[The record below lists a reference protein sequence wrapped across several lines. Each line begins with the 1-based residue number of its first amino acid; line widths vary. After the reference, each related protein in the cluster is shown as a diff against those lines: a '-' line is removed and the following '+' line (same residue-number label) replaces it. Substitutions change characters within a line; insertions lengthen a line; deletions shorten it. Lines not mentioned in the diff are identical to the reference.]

1 MDCNTITYHRNFLSE
16 FSFNPYK
23 GLINGR
29 IIIELVFIIVLQT
42 IELIIRNLNY
52 DPLRKKK
59 NNQKFYRE
67 TIKEKSIDLTRIF

>member
-42 IELIIRNLNY
+42 IELSN
-52 DPLRKKK
+52 KK
-59 NNQKFYRE
+59 
-67 TIKEKSIDLTRIF
+67 S